1 MAASTMAAL
10 RSWAGSLWRTLMLA
24 LTKLVHANVSRKSSF
39 LEGDPRQRRDRL
51 NQCVIPQP
59 ALAIMLQP
67 AVKLA
72 DHRSRQ
78 QRHAEFAGEL
88 QHQIQIL
95 LLQVDGESRF
105 PVVVQHLWSAFGE
118 HPTAGRSGLHRA
130 HRF

>member
-10 RSWAGSLWRTLMLA
+10 RSWAGSLWTTLLLA
-24 LTKLVHANVSRKSSF
+24 LTKLVHANVSRKSSSS
-39 LEGDPRQRRDRL
+39 LERHPRQRRDRL

-78 QRHAEFAGEL
+78 QRHAVFAGEL

-105 PVVVQHLWSAFGE
+105 QVVDQHLWSAFGE
-118 HPTAGRSGLHRA
+118 HPT
-130 HRF
+130 